1 MAATDDPP
9 PPAGALFRRLARW
22 AALAVAVAAAAT
34 FCLFGCHSNLNT
46 QTNHLEKPDQP
57 STADTECFSNDDCCR
72 HDAFD
77 IAQRM
82 LKAWIPWGPS
92 GPPGI
97 WDSRNANAQLV
108 VSGRF
113 EVDLP
118 DAILVRGDIQA
129 TFVVDD
135 VHFSTEGEP
144 RRVGVVV
151 ATDRFAWLDTGRSRY
166 LVRRDLMSDHYA
178 DMAPLIDEAYQLVM
192 RRQSGTIDRAAY
204 RRGAADIDARF
215 AKLEAGGPLWDWEAG
230 AAEIPGFVPRSAPW
244 YRARMTGHQV
254 TAIAELV
261 PPLKSVKLDLD
272 VPESPCVGF
281 HGPIDPLVPGEPY
294 MIVFRHRIDPGT
306 HLYHFAGVSAGDIF
320 SGQET
325 SDLEDAIEYVANC
338 LEWDEINAGPTNEIR
353 MGALAVCATV
363 ARASLDGDPDASW
376 TVKRNHLRWRRLE
389 AVDPAFAKLRRDG
402 PPRN

>member
-1 MAATDDPP
+1 MN
-9 PPAGALFRRLARW
+9 
-22 AALAVAVAAAAT
+22 V
-34 FCLFGCHSNLNT
+34 
-46 QTNHLEKPDQP
+46 
-57 STADTECFSNDDCCR
+57 
-72 HDAFD
+72 
-77 IAQRM
+77 
-82 LKAWIPWGPS
+82 
-92 GPPGI
+92 
-97 WDSRNANAQLV
+97 NAQLV

-118 DAILVRGDIQA
+118 DAILVGGDMQA
-129 TFVVDD
+129 TFVVDG

-144 RRVGVVV
+144 TRVDVVV
-151 ATDRFAWLDTGRSRY
+151 AVDRFAWRDTGKSRY

-192 RRQSGTIDRAAY
+192 RRQRGTIDLAAY

-215 AKLEAGGPLWDWEAG
+215 ARLGAGGPLWEWEVG
-230 AAEIPGFVPRSAPW
+230 AEEIPGFVPRSAPW
-244 YRARMTGHQV
+244 YRAPRTGYYGAA
-254 TAIAELV
+254 AIAELV
-261 PPLKSVKLDLD
+261 PPLMSVEIHLEL
-272 VPESPCVGF
+272 PESFCDGF
-281 HGPIDPLVPGEPY
+281 RGLIEPLVPGEPY

-320 SGQET
+320 AGQET

-338 LEWDEINAGPTNEIR
+338 LEWDEINAGPTNGIR
-353 MGALAVCATV
+353 MRALDVCATV